1 MSEARHDFH
10 LGIAEA
16 GKLAAVAG
24 DHKEALRHYREALR
38 LAQAAKAPEV
48 FFRHYTQC
56 VLESLELT
64 GAFGE
69 ILEFC
74 ENADAHYTQLD
85 SKADLH
91 ARDHGAILE
100 RQGIVAVKAGD
111 SDTGREALTRAVERS
126 GRGTLPIAETV
137 LGWLARGMSVDARRL
152 LELQKKHKYF
162 TVRED
167 QVDAARANPLPK
179 DSGKSVRVSPA
190 L

>member
-1 MSEARHDFH
+1 MSQPRHDFH
-10 LGIAEA
+10 FGIAEA
-16 GKLAAVAG
+16 GKLAAIKG
-24 DHKEALRHYREALR
+24 DHQEALRHYREALR
-38 LAQAAKAPEV
+38 LAQASKAPEV

-64 GAFGE
+64 GEYNE

-74 ENADAHYTQLD
+74 ANADAHYTQLA

-111 SDTGREALTRAVERS
+111 ADVGRDALTRAVERS
-126 GRGTLPIAETV
+126 GKGTLPVAETV
-137 LGWLARGMSVDARRL
+137 LGWLIRGMSVDARRL
-152 LELQKKHKYF
+152 LQVQKKHKYF

-179 DSGKSVRVSPA
+179 ESKKSVRVSPA